1 MKNRAKFLSNLK
13 FAFTAQLVSLTL
25 SILLSL
31 VAPKILGV
39 EMYSFWQLFIF
50 YTTYVNIFHF
60 GISDGLYLRL
70 GGKKYK
76 SLNYRSVSYTHLNF
90 ECIRTA
96 GRKYCS
102 VLWN

>member
-1 MKNRAKFLSNLK
+1 MLMESIYENRAKFLSNLK

-70 GGKKYK
+70 GGKSISRLIIGYWA
-76 SLNYRSVSYTHLNF
+76 LNF
-90 ECIRTA
+90 IYHLP
-96 GRKYCS
+96 GRY
-102 VLWN
+102 